1 MTTFSIDAQNN
12 ITAFAS
18 TEQIEGSG
26 AETFS
31 NEQELAALAEKWPAA
46 RLVEIWNSLP
56 GVQPVQ
62 RFTSRKAALTRIWNS
77 IQRFESGA
85 DAHKRRTPAKKPSPG
100 KKAPRGVRK
109 RVGGPTKT
117 ARVIALLQ
125 RPQGATLQAI
135 MRATGWQ
142 THSVR
147 GFISGHLKKKLGLRV
162 RSSMREGERVYSI
175 KRRS

>member
-12 ITAFAS
+12 ITAFTS
-18 TEQIEGSG
+18 TEQNEGSG
-26 AETFS
+26 GETFS

-56 GVQPVQ
+56 GVQPLQ

-77 IQRFESGA
+77 IQRLESGA
-85 DAHKRRTPAKKPSPG
+85 GAHKRRVPAKKRSPG

-125 RPQGATLQAI
+125 RPQGATLQVI

-147 GFISGHLKKKLGLRV
+147 GFISGQLKKKLGLKV
-162 RSSMREGERVYSI
+162 RSSIRDGERVYSI
-175 KRRS
+175 KLRS

>member
-1 MTTFSIDAQNN
+1 MSTFRIDAQNN
-12 ITAFAS
+12 ITAFGS

-26 AETFS
+26 GETFT
-31 NEQELAALAEKWPAA
+31 NRQELAAIAEKWPAA
-46 RLVEIWNSLP
+46 RLVDIWNSLP
-56 GVQPVQ
+56 GVAPVQ
-62 RFTSRKAALTRIWNS
+62 RFTSRQVALTRIWNS
-77 IQRFESGA
+77 IQGLDSRAEA
-85 DAHKRRTPAKKPSPG
+85 PKRRAPAKKRSAG
-100 KKAPRGVRK
+100 TKTPRAVRK
-109 RVGGPTKT
+109 RVGGPSKT

-147 GFISGHLKKKLGLRV
+147 GFISGQLKKKLGLTV
-162 RSSMREGERVYSI
+162 RSSMRDGERVYSI